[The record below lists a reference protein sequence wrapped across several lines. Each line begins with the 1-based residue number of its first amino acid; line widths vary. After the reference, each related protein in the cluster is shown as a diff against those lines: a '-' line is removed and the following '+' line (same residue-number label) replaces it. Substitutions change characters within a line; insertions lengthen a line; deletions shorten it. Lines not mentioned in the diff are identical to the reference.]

1 MKDEC
6 NSLNEKSF
14 NLEDEEISIYLQQ
27 KEGLIR
33 TDYPPET
40 DTETFTLA
48 DVYEQY
54 QSFDGLIYVFADG
67 GLSGE
72 IYRCNNYGKG
82 NWQKYAIT
90 QGYA

>member
-1 MKDEC
+1 MKNEF

-33 TDYPPET
+33 TAYPET
-40 DTETFTLA
+40 IAGMFTLA